1 MTDALAWRPT
11 IHLPDAEIRIADVTA
26 PLSVKDRWRATLGG
40 HIYFLAGTGAALDHR
55 ERVTGYL
62 GITRDSASGRPW
74 VSLTHWVRTVAALDV
89 DTIALTTLRT
99 ERDPD
104 TLRVLKCSMIGLL
117 NKTTTYMLNTVTVA
131 GASSRAL
138 GPKAR
143 RHAAHGELLG
153 TVLCH
158 HTLGGRANPVLSPAS
173 TLRETAVRVV
183 LASDAALSTDDVI
196 KRVHALGG
204 PTYTG
209 SSVGNT
215 GRRDL
220 TVRKTGNHPGH
231 PRVLSTHV
239 RGRCLYYP
247 SHLPRDIA
255 VACYLHRTGL
265 TAA

>member
-1 MTDALAWRPT
+1 MTNALAWRPT
-11 IHLPDAEIRIADVTA
+11 VHLPDAEIRIADVTA
-26 PLSVKDRWRATLGG
+26 PLSVNDRWRATLGA
-40 HIYFLAGTGAALDHR
+40 HIYFLAGTGAAPEHR

-62 GITRDSASGRPW
+62 GITGDSASGRPW

-89 DTIALTTLRT
+89 DTIALTTLRA
-99 ERDPD
+99 EPDPD
-104 TLRVLKCSMIGLL
+104 TLRVLECAIIRLL
-117 NKTTTYMLNTVTVA
+117 NKTTYMLNTVTVA

-138 GPKAR
+138 GPQAR

-158 HTLGGRANPVLSPAS
+158 ALGGRANPVLSPAS

-215 GRRDL
+215 ARRDL

-247 SHLPRDIA
+247 SHLARDIA
-255 VACYLHRTGL
+255 VAC
-265 TAA
+265 